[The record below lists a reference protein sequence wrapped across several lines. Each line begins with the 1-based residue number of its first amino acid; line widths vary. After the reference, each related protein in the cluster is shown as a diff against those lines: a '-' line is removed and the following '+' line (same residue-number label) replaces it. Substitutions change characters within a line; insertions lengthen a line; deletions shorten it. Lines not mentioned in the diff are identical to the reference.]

1 MTKGLLKSATLHLGI
16 LLIFMYGAEIFK
28 KNKRFEIYEI
38 PLDIVDV
45 SEETTNKLEK
55 TKQKI
60 KKVPSQE
67 NQYFSPPK
75 PKSRP
80 KNPEFALEEKK
91 KEKNVEKT
99 IVKEKTEKSKKKIN
113 RMDSILKS
121 IEKVKSENQKL
132 PENKE
137 NKELVEEKEKEKD
150 VKEISL
156 GEKLTISEK
165 DAIRRQFYRCWIVPA
180 GAKNLKELV
189 VSVKIKLNQ
198 EGEVVFSKI
207 INDKMLGNNTFF
219 RAASESAMRAVN
231 HPECKKLKVPKKK
244 YDTWNEIIL
253 DFDPSQSLN

>member
-1 MTKGLLKSATLHLGI
+1 MLW
-16 LLIFMYGAEIFK
+16 K
-28 KNKRFEIYEI
+28 KKKR
-38 PLDIVDV
+38 
-45 SEETTNKLEK
+45 
-55 TKQKI
+55 
-60 KKVPSQE
+60 KKV
-67 NQYFSPPK
+67 
-75 PKSRP
+75 
-80 KNPEFALEEKK
+80 EKK
-91 KEKNVEKT
+91 
-99 IVKEKTEKSKKKIN
+99 IVKEKAEKSKEKN

-121 IEKVKSENQKL
+121 IEKVKLENKKL
-132 PENKE
+132 SENKE
-137 NKELVEEKEKEKD
+137 DEELVVEKEKEIV

-165 DAIRRQFYRCWIVPA
+165 DAIRRQLYRSWLVPA